1 MTLAF
6 GSILEST
13 QNISLIYATIIGSN
27 IGAILT
33 PVGALAG
40 IMWMRLLKVNNVNY
54 TFKEFSK
61 NGLII
66 TLFLLFGSSISL
78 LII

>member
-6 GSILEST
+6 GSILENT

-66 TLFLLFGSSISL
+66 TLFLLAGSSISL